1 MHSPSSVAGAVPLL
15 FLHGWPGSFAEVGK
29 VLPKLNKAGF
39 HVVAPSLPGFGFT
52 SCPNKA
58 GFKIRET
65 AALMQKL
72 MSTLEYDRFVVRGA
86 DWGLMVAWTMA
97 VYHPDHVK
105 ALHVNLLSTEKPNFI
120 SEPVYTDFEKRTLA
134 MVRPE

>member
-1 MHSPSSVAGAVPLL
+1 MSDFQH
-15 FLHGWPGSFAEVGK
+15 
-29 VLPKLNKAGF
+29 F
-39 HVVAPSLPGFGFT
+39 HVVAPSPPGFGFT

-72 MSTLEYDRFVVRGA
+72 MSTLEYDRFVVQGC

-97 VYHPDHVK
+97 VYNPDHVK
-105 ALHVNLLSTEKPNFI
+105 ALHVNLL
-120 SEPVYTDFEKRTLA
+120 
-134 MVRPE
+134 